1 MGTRNVT
8 EATAAE
14 APSRRRGRPPV
25 NREAQHRPPLRE
37 PIRQTMR
44 DSERTPSGRIKNLS
58 NDIFWYDQAKQPR
71 EMDYQWIR
79 ETIVGKPDEKNE
91 MGRMMMNGW
100 TPVPADR
107 HPERGIGFKAGEQI
121 RAGGQILMERP
132 REMTEEAQQEDY
144 DRAVR
149 QVTDNFHRLQLDD
162 KDMLPKHRRDG
173 KSLVKLRKEA
183 PIQVS
188 EGGDSAYEYEE

>member
-1 MGTRNVT
+1 MT
-8 EATAAE
+8 EATATE
-14 APSRRRGRPPV
+14 APARRRGRPPV

-37 PIRQTMR
+37 PVRQTMR

-58 NDIFWYDQAKQPR
+58 NDIFWYDQSKQPP

-100 TPVPADR
+100 TPVPAER
-107 HPERGIGFKAGEQI
+107 HPERGFGTKAGEQI

-132 REMTEEAQQEDY
+132 REMTAEAQQEDY
-144 DRAVR
+144 ERAMN
-149 QVTDNFHRLQLDD
+149 QVMDNFNRLKLDD

-173 KSLVKLRKEA
+173 KSMVNLRKEA
-183 PIQVS
+183 PIRVS
-188 EGGDSAYEYEE
+188 EGAGNEYEYGE